1 MSQNYEQT
9 GLQKGQVLVMSG
21 LYCHKHFGHKA
32 DLANTTEELSF
43 LLTIPARE
51 LKQAQNNVIL
61 LEQPSSIPRSFS

>member
-1 MSQNYEQT
+1 
-9 GLQKGQVLVMSG
+9 MSG

-51 LKQAQNNVIL
+51 LKQAQNKVIL